1 MCEARDWTPEETIA
15 QLEINWARF
24 TQPTEERLKGVKE
37 KKSAKQRKRE
47 KNKKDLYVSDD
58 EAE

>member
-1 MCEARDWTPEETIA
+1 MCEARDWTPEETIT
-15 QLEINWARF
+15 QLETNWARF
-24 TQPTEERLKGVKE
+24 TQPTEERLKGPQE

-47 KNKKDLYVSDD
+47 KNKKDLYVSED